1 MKTIGA
7 SLELVEPGRVH
18 IAVPLTQQHGYI
30 HGGVISS
37 IADSACGYAAMT
49 LAPSGA
55 EVLTV
60 EFKISLLAPARGE
73 RFLALGSVLRSGKRL
88 SFCTAEV
95 RAIRESDGRSSLL
108 CCRPLS
114 PKLSNYAM
122 ERTADR
128 CTLDFRDDFHTSTPS
143 DVRPRPPSLILFSSN
158 PETGRDDGVF
168 WDHHDAV
175 ADVVIVCVEV

>member
-1 MKTIGA
+1 MKTLGA

-18 IAVPLTQQHGYI
+18 IAVPFSPALTQQHGYI
-30 HGGVISS
+30 HAGVISS

-73 RFLALGSVLRSGKRL
+73 RFLALGSVLRGGKRL

-95 RAIRESDGRSSLL
+95 RAIRESEEEIIATM
-108 CCRPLS
+108 LS
-114 PKLSNYAM
+114 TIITK
-122 ERTADR
+122 T
-128 CTLDFRDDFHTSTPS
+128 
-143 DVRPRPPSLILFSSN
+143 V
-158 PETGRDDGVF
+158 
-168 WDHHDAV
+168 
-175 ADVVIVCVEV
+175 